1 MDFFLKRKRKKE
13 NDYGGNVKKKKKKK
27 KGKSKKKDGMLSE
40 KKIGKM
46 IKTLRGIVGEEISD
60 CELRSALFRANYELD
75 TAIAIYFETMQT
87 KKRKEKRNKNV
98 VSKTKQRDTG
108 EGLCKFCKSPA
119 DHAYVPCGHLCVCSA
134 CLESES
140 NSTAS
145 YSSCPVC
152 LNDSKAIRIYT
163 A

>member
-27 KGKSKKKDGMLSE
+27 KKSKKDGMLSE
-40 KKIGKM
+40 KRIAKM
-46 IKTLRGIVGEEISD
+46 VKTLRSIVGEEISD

-75 TAIAIYFETMQT
+75 IAVAIYFETMQT

>member
-13 NDYGGNVKKKKKKK
+13 NNHDGNVKKKKK

-75 TAIAIYFETMQT
+75 TAVAIYFETMQT
-87 KKRKEKRNKNV
+87 DKEAEGKEK
-98 VSKTKQRDTG
+98 
-108 EGLCKFCKSPA
+108 
-119 DHAYVPCGHLCVCSA
+119 
-134 CLESES
+134 
-140 NSTAS
+140 
-145 YSSCPVC
+145 
-152 LNDSKAIRIYT
+152 
-163 A
+163 